1 MDDVKN
7 KVIVDM
13 DTINLV
19 ESGKYPKDVVVWG
32 RDEDGILRPKTMRKL
47 IKTKKGGI
55 LLN

>member
-1 MDDVKN
+1 MDDGKN